1 MPEECIK
8 VFVRVRPFTEKE
20 TVKSTLKM
28 MQTAH
33 SFLLWIIRRNS

>member
-20 TVKSTLKM
+20 TAKGTDLT
-28 MQTAH
+28 MQATPIFCPATATR
-33 SFLLWIIRRNS
+33 SS